1 MMRKFWSSIR
11 YLYAYGKV
19 HTVLFLLTIL
29 TTLSAGAFQSG
40 ANPFRNPSH
49 LVEGI
54 PFSLTL
60 LFILLMHEM
69 GHYVTA
75 RWHRVPATLPYF
87 IPGIPVFIGTFG
99 ALIRIKGPILEK
111 RALFDIGVSGPI
123 VGFVFAV
130 IAIGVGLRFS
140 DIVAVDG
147 MGGIQLGEP
156 ILFDMVR
163 QMVIGDIP
171 DQYDIVL
178 HPVAFAGWVGLL
190 ITALNLIPIG
200 QLDGGHVAYA
210 MFGDRQPL
218 IAAIL
223 ILPILFYLGIL
234 NVLLTVYP
242 WMESLPGA
250 PGWQGWIVWS
260 LLPLIIGIR
269 HPPIWD
275 GFMPLNPARRV
286 IGWIAVIVFL
296 VSFVP
301 APFKNL

>member
-1 MMRKFWSSIR
+1 MKNTRNRFRDLYRK
-11 YLYAYGKV
+11 GGT
-19 HTVLFLLTIL
+19 HTILFLLTIL

-49 LVEGI
+49 LIEGI
-54 PFSLTL
+54 PFAATL
-60 LFILLMHEM
+60 LFILLTHEM

-99 ALIRIKGPILEK
+99 AVIRMQGPILQK

-130 IAIGVGLRFS
+130 IAIWVGLHHS
-140 DIVAVDG
+140 DVVASAGLVG
-147 MGGIQLGEP
+147 LQLGEP
-156 ILFDMVR
+156 LLFDLVSRMVL
-163 QMVIGDIP
+163 GDIP
-171 DQYDIVL
+171 DTYDIVL
-178 HPVAFAGWVGLL
+178 HPIAFAGWVGLL

-210 MFGDRQPL
+210 MFGERQPM

-223 ILPILFYLGIL
+223 ILPVLFYLGALNIL
-234 NVLLTVYP
+234 TMFFP
-242 WMESLPGA
+242 WMEILPGS

-260 LLPLIIGIR
+260 LLPLLIGLR
-269 HPPIWD
+269 HPPVLDAYI
-275 GFMPLNPARRV
+275 P
-286 IGWIAVIVFL
+286 
-296 VSFVP
+296 
-301 APFKNL
+301 